1 MKFWILL
8 AVLLP
13 AAQTQQTQQT
23 QQTLQ
28 ATKPDCIERRT
39 TTRLATLEIRTC
51 LYGYAATA
59 QAPARAVEVRQ
70 TLTNVSTKPIVLL
83 LSEDPLRRFAP
94 FILAGNES
102 RDLHKVPRFPTSED
116 NTFVEPA
123 NEYLRLKPRAS
134 TELSYRLVDMMI
146 EPPRVTVLYFIS
158 ARTDFD
164 FRRDGERLTDR
175 DVMRARFDEEA
186 AGDGRIM
193 RARFSGFGISAD

>member
-13 AAQTQQTQQT
+13 AVQPPQTP
-23 QQTLQ
+23 Q
-28 ATKPDCIERRT
+28 AVKPDCIERHT
-39 TTRLATLEIRTC
+39 ATRLATLEIRTC

-70 TLTNVSTKPIVLL
+70 TLTNVSAKPIELL
-83 LSEDPLRRFAP
+83 LSQDPLRCHNP
-94 FILAGNES
+94 TILAKNG
-102 RDLHKVPRFPTSED
+102 RRHLHKVPRIPTSED
-116 NTFVEPA
+116 DTFVEPA
-123 NEYLRLKPRAS
+123 NDQVRLKPRAS

-146 EPPRVTVLYFIS
+146 QPPSATVLYFVS

-175 DVMRARFDEEA
+175 DVTRARFDEEVA
-186 AGDGRIM
+186 AGGLIM
-193 RARFSGFGISAD
+193 PPFFSDVGISAD